1 MNKQADIHARV
12 DNILRETLAW
22 EGTSI
27 PISPAHILFQDLG
40 ADSLDMVEIACSL
53 EDEFK
58 IKINDD
64 DINDDDLL
72 PPKECTVADLYAL
85 VEAKVA
91 K

>member
-1 MNKQADIHARV
+1 MMKQTDIHARV
-12 DNILRETLAW
+12 DQILRENLAW

-27 PISPAHILFQDLG
+27 PISPAHILFHDLG

-58 IKINDD
+58 INISDTE
-64 DINDDDLL
+64 LP

-85 VEAKVA
+85 VEAKVS

>member
-1 MNKQADIHARV
+1 MNNLHIHARV
-12 DNILRETLAW
+12 DQILRENLAW

-40 ADSLDMVEIACSL
+40 ADSLDMVEISCAL

-58 IKINDD
+58 INISDTE
-64 DINDDDLL
+64 LP
-72 PPKECTVADLYAL
+72 PPKECIVADIYAL

>member
-1 MNKQADIHARV
+1 MNKQTDIHARV
-12 DNILRETLAW
+12 DQILRENLAW

-27 PISPAHILFQDLG
+27 PISPAHVMFQDLG
-40 ADSLDMVEIACSL
+40 ADSLDMVEISCSL

-58 IKINDD
+58 IKIS
-64 DINDDDLL
+64 DDDLL
-72 PPKECTVADLYAL
+72 PPKECTVADIYAL

>member
-1 MNKQADIHARV
+1 MNKQTDIHARV
-12 DNILRETLAW
+12 DQIIRENLAW

-27 PISPAHILFQDLG
+27 QISPAHILFQDLG
-40 ADSLDMVEIACSL
+40 ADSLDMVEIATSL
-53 EDEFK
+53 EEEFK
-58 IKINDD
+58 IK
-64 DINDDDLL
+64 INDDDLL

>member
-1 MNKQADIHARV
+1 MKQTDIHARV
-12 DNILRETLAW
+12 DQILRENLAW

-27 PISPAHILFQDLG
+27 PISPAHILFHDLG
-40 ADSLDMVEIACSL
+40 ADSLDMVEIATSL

-58 IKINDD
+58 IKIGN
-64 DINDDDLL
+64 DDLL

-85 VEAKVA
+85 VEAKVG

>member
-1 MNKQADIHARV
+1 MNKQTDIHARV
-12 DNILRETLAW
+12 DTILRENLAW

-27 PISPAHILFQDLG
+27 PISPAHIMFQDLG
-40 ADSLDMVEIACSL
+40 ADSLDMVEIATSL
-53 EDEFK
+53 EYEFK
-58 IKINDD
+58 IKIG
-64 DINDDDLL
+64 DDDLL